1 MNSFSFVSKL
11 KPGRKMSIK
20 KQFFKTKPTC
30 KVTFRLS
37 KDELTHATEI
47 SVVGDFNKWDTS
59 AHIMKPLKNGT
70 FKTSIELEKG
80 RKYQF
85 RYLING
91 RDWENDLEADSWAPT
106 PYSDA
111 QNSVIIL

>member
-1 MNSFSFVSKL
+1 
-11 KPGRKMSIK
+11 MSIK

-37 KDELTHATEI
+37 KDEMNHAQKV
-47 SVVGDFNKWDTS
+47 SVVGDFNGWDTT
-59 AHIMKPLKNGT
+59 AHIMESLKNGT

-85 RYLING
+85 RYLIDG
-91 RDWENDLEADSWAPT
+91 REWENDNEADTYAPT

-111 QNSVIIL
+111 QNSVIVL